1 MVLVKPPALKVAE
14 RRKHYES
21 LNKQQLVDLLE
32 RRDGIRPLTLV
43 WEREHLKEDLGITEA
58 FPALRLEPDLSCGT
72 APWRNLVIEGDNHPA
87 LRHMLAAWRGKVK
100 CILIDPPYN
109 TGNKDW
115 VYNDRFVG
123 KTDRFRQSLWLE
135 FLYQRLLLAREL
147 LTDDGVILVC
157 MSDENRS
164 KLELLMD
171 QVFPNMR
178 VGSLVWRSRI
188 GGNDKADHFLSVNHE
203 HVLVYGGPKFRFGG
217 TEKTFDKYVFDDGD
231 GKGPWRLDNLTQP
244 KDMTERRNSY
254 FPLQDPATGIWYPC
268 NPNAVWRHVMASEGK
283 RKQRVKTKTMD
294 QLLDEG
300 AIVFPSEDRV
310 ETWATKDALLA
321 AIDSGDVPWRA
332 NAPMLRRDLP
342 DLDFWVG
349 KPVGWGS
356 PQIKRYK
363 KDLHHQTQ
371 PLSSW
376 IRYAKDPAAEDDDVT
391 EITAPMTEEGTKLI
405 NALFGEKTFNY
416 PKPPS
421 LIKALLQQV
430 TDEDSLVVDVFAG
443 SGTTGH
449 AVLALN
455 AEDGGNRRFILV
467 SNTEA
472 TRAAPRRN
480 ICRDVCAERLRR
492 VIAGYEVQKK
502 TRKVGV
508 PGLPGDFAYLRL
520 DAVGY
525 GDVPYDLADS
535 DVWTSIQL
543 LHDLPLRPFD
553 EDAPFQQGGDELT
566 RIVFAPRTTPAVVD
580 RIRALAATTPLVVWA
595 RVPGPILDAVDP
607 QRVTVRAV
615 PADLMQEIPE

>member
-1 MVLVKPPALKVAE
+1 MVLVKPQALKVKE

-21 LNKQQLVDLLE
+21 LSKEQLVDLLE

-43 WEREHLKEDLGITEA
+43 WEREHLKEDLGIVEG
-58 FPALRLEPDLSCGT
+58 FPALHLERGLSCGDG
-72 APWRNLVIEGDNHPA
+72 PWRNLVIEGDNHPA

-135 FLYQRLLLAREL
+135 WLYQRLTLAREL
-147 LTDDGVILVC
+147 LSDDGVILVC

-171 QVFPNMR
+171 QVFPGMR

-188 GGNDKADHFLSVNHE
+188 GGNDKDDHFLSVNHE
-203 HVLVYGGPKFRFGG
+203 HVLVYGGRGFRFGG
-217 TEKTFDKYVFDDGD
+217 HAKTFEKYVFDDGD
-231 GKGPWRLDNLTQP
+231 GLGAWRLDNLTQP
-244 KDMTERRNSY
+244 KDRIERPNCY
-254 FPLQDPATGIWYPC
+254 YPIQDPKTGIWFPC
-268 NPNAVWRHVMASEGK
+268 APNRVWAHAEKKPIKDGK
-283 RKQRVKTKTMD
+283 KLRREPMTE
-294 QLLDEG
+294 LLAAEKV
-300 AIVFPSEDRV
+300 VFPTGDRV
-310 ETWATKDALLA
+310 ETWPTMDALLA
-321 AIDSGDVPWRA
+321 AIDSGDVPWRG

-356 PQIKRYK
+356 PQVKRYK
-363 KDLHHQTQ
+363 KDLRHQTQ

-376 IRYAKDPAAEDDDVT
+376 IRYGKDPAAEEDDIL

-430 TDEDSLVVDVFAG
+430 TDEESLVVDFFAG

-472 TRAAPRRN
+472 TTKAPNRN
-480 ICRDVCAERLRR
+480 ICRDICAGRLRR
-492 VIAGYEVQKK
+492 IINGYEVQKK
-502 TRKVGV
+502 TKKAKVA
-508 PGLPGDFAYLRL
+508 GLPGDFAYLRL
-520 DAVGY
+520 DAIGY
-525 GDVPYDLADS
+525 GDIPYDLTDADA
-535 DVWTSIQL
+535 WTSIQI

-553 EDAPFQQGGDELT
+553 DDAPLQQGGDELI
-566 RIVFAPRTTPAVVD
+566 RILFAPRTTPAVVD
-580 RIRALAATTPLVVWA
+580 EIRKLAAKTPLVVWA
-595 RVPGPILDAVDP
+595 RVPGPIEDAVDP

-615 PADLMQEIPE
+615 PTDLTQEIPE